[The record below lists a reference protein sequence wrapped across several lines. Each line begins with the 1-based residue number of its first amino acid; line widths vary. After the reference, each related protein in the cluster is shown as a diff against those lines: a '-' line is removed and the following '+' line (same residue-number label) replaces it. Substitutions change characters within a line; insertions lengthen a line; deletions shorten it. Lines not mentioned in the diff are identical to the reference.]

1 MIFIKQ
7 EGREMNKSGSIV
19 VVAFSLL
26 SAVSSALVAA
36 NAYADRV
43 IMVNNTPPHQYWS
56 TPRQAER
63 LVVVPQP
70 RHYRGFRAIPAPL
83 WRVSAD
89 HDHRWHDGT
98 DQRHCNLERGRW

>member
-1 MIFIKQ
+1 
-7 EGREMNKSGSIV
+7 MNVSRSIA

-26 SAVSSALVAA
+26 TAVSSALVAA

-43 IMVNNTPPHQYWS
+43 IMVDNTPPHQFWS
-56 TPRQAER
+56 APREAER

-70 RHYRGFRAIPAPL
+70 RHYRGYRMIPAPM

-89 HDHRWHDGT
+89 HDHWWHDRK